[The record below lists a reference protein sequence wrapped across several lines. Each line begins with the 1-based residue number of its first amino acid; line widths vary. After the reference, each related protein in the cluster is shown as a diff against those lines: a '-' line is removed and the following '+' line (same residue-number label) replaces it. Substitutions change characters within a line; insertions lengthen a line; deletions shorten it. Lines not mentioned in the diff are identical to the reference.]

1 MTGDA
6 VGGTPARMPE
16 LSALRGQAV
25 RAFECARTG
34 VLWLVLGI
42 CIAFLAPKA
51 DSRLLTYI
59 AGAVVFLATL
69 VHCRAAA
76 LETRFALGARRY
88 LSEHWNASPLP
99 GLAELLRL
107 GRRRLRTAIVAWM
120 LAAMVALLV
129 VPIGLTFEVPV
140 ALRVHAVVLVLSA
153 ARLQHMAT
161 VDRRLLREIGEHVRS
176 LARRDIVAA

>member
-6 VGGTPARMPE
+6 AGGTRPFSPE
-16 LSALRGQAV
+16 LSVLRNQAR

-34 VLWLVLGI
+34 VLWLMLGI

-51 DSRLLTYI
+51 GDPWLTYV
-59 AGAVVFLATL
+59 AGGAVFVAAL

-76 LETRFALGARRY
+76 VETRFALDARRY
-88 LSEHWNASPLP
+88 LGEQRNASPLP
-99 GLAELLRL
+99 GWAELLRQ
-107 GRRRLRTAIVAWM
+107 GRRRLRTAAAGWA

-140 ALRVHAVVLVLSA
+140 ALRVHGLVLLLSA
-153 ARLQHMAT
+153 GRLQHMAM
-161 VDRRLLREIGEHVRS
+161 VDRRLLREIDEYVRG
-176 LARRDIVAA
+176 LTRPDIVAA